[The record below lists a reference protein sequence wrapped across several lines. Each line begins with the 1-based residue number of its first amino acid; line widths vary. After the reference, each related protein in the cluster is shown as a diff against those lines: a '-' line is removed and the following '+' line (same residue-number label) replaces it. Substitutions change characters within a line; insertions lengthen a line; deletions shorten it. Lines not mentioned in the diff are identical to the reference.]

1 MSKSVGDRPLLER
14 DHLASEPVT
23 DYHSKM
29 VMLRSERHDEIAI
42 SEIVTQIRRDVDV
55 PLEATIVQRQCPYFG
70 PKLLL
75 HAGEENYLLTAPGP
89 DTHLLLWS
97 PEHDEY
103 GERCGWTKLAEV
115 KAQFVDDQPQYD
127 LCPECGKPMQT
138 LEHERKS
145 AVGRCP
151 GPDV

>member
-1 MSKSVGDRPLLER
+1 MSRSASNQPLLER
-14 DHLASEPVT
+14 DHVESEPVT

-42 SEIVTQIRRDVDV
+42 TEVVTRLRSDTDI
-55 PLEATIVQRQCPYFG
+55 PSEATIVQRQCPYFG

-75 HAGEENYLLTAPGP
+75 HAEKENYLLTAPGP

-97 PEHDEY
+97 PKYNEHS
-103 GERCGWTKLAEV
+103 ERSGWNKLAEI

-127 LCPECGKPMQT
+127 LCPECGQPMQT

-151 GPDV
+151 GPDM